1 MAHRSPSRW
10 NPKNNMTGTP
20 QSGFLTRLNDIKI
33 WIRLAAAIIAAA
45 IAMWAG
51 FLSWANH
58 EQEKLAVEQA
68 KDFATSVHQMTMAG
82 LTGMMLTGT
91 IGARVIFLDQIKH
104 SNHVAELKVFRSS
117 AVVRQFG
124 AGRDGEVPSDPA
136 EIRTLENGSNFFE
149 VISKDTP
156 NGKVKRLRA
165 ILPALALENSL
176 GKNCLVCH
184 QVPAGTV
191 LGAVSMEISLD
202 RADASVRTFSR
213 DAGLIA
219 MLLLIPLSL
228 FIWYFIARIVTRP
241 LRQLTAGLEHIAE
254 ENIEETQPLPR
265 QGDDEIGQATQA
277 FNRVMEKTRDLLRQ
291 QRLSQ
296 IVFENALEGITVTDA
311 KSRIQMVNKA
321 FTDTT
326 GYSLEEVKGE
336 TPAILKSGKMP
347 EDFYY
352 EFWTTLRDK
361 GEWRGEIWNKRKNG
375 TIYPEWLNVS
385 AVRGSKGDV
394 EHYIAIF
401 SDITERKQREELIVF
416 QAFHDALTGLPNRT
430 LFRDRLEQT
439 LALARRH
446 KYRTPAVMF
455 LDLDRFKLINDTL
468 GHDAGDELLKEVA
481 TRLRQ
486 CVRESD
492 TVARMGGDEF
502 TILLPEVAS
511 IDDARAVAE
520 KILDSMRQTVTLA
533 GKEVS
538 VTTSIGVSMFP
549 RDGRDPDTLM
559 KHADTA
565 MYHVKGSGRAGA
577 AFFTPELL
585 GKPSRRNELE
595 TRLIHALALNEFV
608 VHYQPIVDLDS
619 KATIGLEALLRWHD
633 TDGSLMLPEDFIGIA
648 EELDLMRDIG
658 NWVMHEACKQGAR
671 WRAEGHSIFVAVNLS
686 PRQFHRVEIV
696 QVVRAALEASKLDP
710 HHLQLEISES
720 LAMRD
725 IDFTLRTLATLNH
738 TGVRIAVDDYGTG
751 YFNFT
756 QLSQL
761 SLGYVKLDR
770 SLVRD
775 ATHGKQNRTITS
787 ALMQS
792 AATLGFQVI
801 AEGIETEEQLA
812 FLTSLGCHCAQGYLL
827 GRPAPVDEISDLLN
841 AEATA
846 LGHS

>member
-1 MAHRSPSRW
+1 
-10 NPKNNMTGTP
+10 MTGAS
-20 QSGFLTRLNDIKI
+20 QQGILSGLNNFKI
-33 WIRLAAAIIAAA
+33 WIRLVASIVAAV
-45 IAMWAG
+45 IAMWVG
-51 FLSWANH
+51 FLSWASH

-68 KDFATSVHQMTMAG
+68 KDFAVSVHQMTMAG

-91 IGARVIFLDQIKH
+91 IGARSVFLDQIAK
-104 SNHVAELKVFRSS
+104 SNHVEQLKVYRSA

-124 AGRDGEVPSDPA
+124 IGKEGEVPTKA
-136 EIRTLENGSNFFE
+136 EDIRVLETGANHFSV
-149 VISKDTP
+149 VIKDTP
-156 NGKVKRLRA
+156 TGPAKRLRA

-184 QVPAGTV
+184 QVPAATV

-202 RADASVRTFSR
+202 RADASARTFSR
-213 DAGLIA
+213 DAGLVA
-219 MLLLIPLSL
+219 LFLLLPLGL

-241 LRQLTAGLEHIAE
+241 LTQLTSGLEQIAE
-254 ENIEETQPLPR
+254 ENIEQTKALPR
-265 QGDDEIGQATQA
+265 RGDDEIGQATQA

-311 KSRIQMVNKA
+311 KARIQMINKA

-326 GYSLEEVKGE
+326 GYTLKEVIGL
-336 TPAILKSGKMP
+336 TPAVLKSGKMAD
-347 EDFYY
+347 DFYAD
-352 EFWTTLRDK
+352 FWATLRDT

-385 AVRGSKGDV
+385 AVRGSDGEI

-401 SDITERKQREELIVF
+401 SDITERKQREELIAF

-455 LDLDRFKLINDTL
+455 LDLDRFKQINDTL

-481 TRLRQ
+481 TRLRR
-486 CVRESD
+486 CIRETD

-502 TILLPEVAS
+502 TVLLPEVAS
-511 IDDARAVAE
+511 TEDVRGVAE
-520 KILDSMRQTVTLA
+520 KILEAMRQPTLLA
-533 GKEVS
+533 GKEVTI
-538 VTTSIGVSMFP
+538 TTSIGIALFP

-565 MYHVKGSGRAGA
+565 MYHVKGSGRAGV
-577 AFFTPELL
+577 AFFAPELL
-585 GKPSRRNELE
+585 GKPSRRHELE
-595 TRLIHALALNEFV
+595 SRLVQALALNEFV
-608 VHYQPIVDLDS
+608 VHYQPIVDLGN
-619 KATIGLEALLRWHD
+619 KATVGVEALLRWHD
-633 TDGSLMLPEDFIGIA
+633 TDGSLLLPEDFIGIA
-648 EELDLMRDIG
+648 EDLDLMRDIG
-658 NWVMHEACKQGAR
+658 DWVLNEACRQAAR
-671 WRAEGHSIFVAVNLS
+671 WRALGYPIFVAVNLS
-686 PRQFHRVEIV
+686 PRQFHRAEIV
-696 QVVRAALEASKLDP
+696 DQVRAAIHKSGLDP
-710 HHLQLEISES
+710 HYLQLEISEG
-720 LAMRD
+720 LAIRD
-725 IDFTLRTLATLNH
+725 LDFTLRTLATLH
-738 TGVRIAVDDYGTG
+738 QSGIRIAVDDYGTG

-775 ATHGKQNRTITS
+775 ATQSHHNRVITS
-787 ALMQS
+787 ALTQS
-792 AATLGFQVI
+792 AATLGFEVV
-801 AEGIETEEQLA
+801 AEGVETEEQLA
-812 FLTSLGCHCAQGYLL
+812 LMTSLNCHYAQGYLF
-827 GRPAPVDEISDLLN
+827 GKPAPADETEELLSG
-841 AEATA
+841 EASA